1 MVQPNPAR
9 PSPCVGQPRP
19 ATSRQPATMQLMSE
33 HAGRRPI
40 PITGFVWVSGLTLFD
55 AAATM
60 LAVGVLGGVELNPL
74 LLPVIDR
81 LGLGWTMA
89 LRTAVGVTAAG
100 LLTLYA
106 PHPDNRWGSRPLL
119 CAAAVLGLLAC
130 WHVAQLILYL
140 A

>member
-1 MVQPNPAR
+1 M
-9 PSPCVGQPRP
+9 
-19 ATSRQPATMQLMSE
+19 
-33 HAGRRPI
+33 
-40 PITGFVWVSGLTLFD
+40 TGLLWVSGLTLFD

-81 LGLGWTMA
+81 LGLSWTMA
-89 LRTAVGVTAAG
+89 LRTVVGLAGAG
-100 LLTLYA
+100 LLALFAT
-106 PHPDNRWGSRPLL
+106 HPRNRWGSRPLL

-130 WHVAQLILYL
+130 WHVTQLILYL